1 MTSILEH
8 RRTEMEEYT
17 VAEERLVLL
26 QPIEVPTATDFKRYD
41 RIHKRLT
48 TRIAKSIL
56 SNRRVRRTI
65 GFPLQNTHMKLLANR
80 YVHGR
85 YTERRWSVT
94 AGRMCREIVNFLKHR
109 GKRHTYIIQVSV
121 HGKFLFQEQ
130 ENVATYICGSTSVF
144 EQVCAPVK
152 RSPAGST
159 HITNFYFLT
168 YVPRYTRT
176 LW

>member
-56 SNRRVRRTI
+56 PNRRVRRTI
-65 GFPLQNTHMKLLANR
+65 GFPLQNTHMKLPANR

-85 YTERRWSVT
+85 YTERR
-94 AGRMCREIVNFLKHR
+94 
-109 GKRHTYIIQVSV
+109 
-121 HGKFLFQEQ
+121 
-130 ENVATYICGSTSVF
+130 
-144 EQVCAPVK
+144 
-152 RSPAGST
+152 
-159 HITNFYFLT
+159 
-168 YVPRYTRT
+168 
-176 LW
+176 